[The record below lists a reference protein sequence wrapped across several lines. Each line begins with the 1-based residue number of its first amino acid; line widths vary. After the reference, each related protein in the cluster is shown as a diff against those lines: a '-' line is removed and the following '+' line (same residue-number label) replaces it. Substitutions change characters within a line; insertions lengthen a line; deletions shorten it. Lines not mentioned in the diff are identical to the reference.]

1 MEALNRGNRLL
12 RNQSQEWRQDSSSD
26 NEEDLRANAKAA
38 AQGMSMSHHHEYE
51 EPRNVVEARKI
62 SLDAG
67 RNGTGLKGRKG
78 STPNGTTNGSFSSME
93 MINARGYGV
102 SNPPTEDFQP
112 PPQYPGYGTGSLPRQ
127 NGTKGSSRHRSNGH
141 ARQNGAN
148 RSNRTGNESLGLR
161 RGPSSSSTSDNQ
173 SEYTDSETAHLPVN
187 AQSRRMVAAS
197 RDSTLRDSPPDP
209 APPNVPPRNNYST
222 ADSLRARLA
231 GYMENGQD
239 ILDDDREYMTDV
251 LGHYATPDVTNP
263 EDQLRNSINRRE
275 NERVYCQPQ
284 NIITQQESKLS
295 DKDSSGGG
303 STERSH
309 AGVLPSA
316 IQTAVLGSATYSNTI
331 PVYCTTPCST
341 TGPMVP
347 VPNCINPQLIQQ
359 SINAAAAAEL
369 QAQQQQQQQQQSTP
383 PGRPFS
389 ALFNSATIESSRIH
403 LQKACGGHRCSWRLA
418 TLGLL
423 MISVVLATLAG
434 YFAATPSVDHS
445 NCIMVGGVTDET
457 ALQHIP
463 PCVDRTSVSSDFQAV
478 KGASQASTGCR
489 LIPHQAESFNQIKLG
504 DEMTHTIA
512 PQESWNI
519 WFNHHE
525 PSFVRFNVTTQ
536 QGCKLA
542 LFAGKNN
549 PPTLTVNAFRET
561 ISSEAPQVAEFH
573 MSTKSRR
580 AVGMTLEEV
589 ELIHY
594 LEAGTWYLSIINDDF
609 LETTMAVTATVASD
623 VSSDCP
629 NGCSGHG
636 NCEMGKCKCH
646 PGFSGSDCSD
656 SVCPTLC
663 NGHGRFVQGVCR
675 CESGWK
681 GVECGVPEKECEVP
695 DCNGNGRCSNR
706 GQCVCKPGFSGAA
719 CERVDCL
726 DPSCS
731 GHGVCSAGLCHC
743 KIGWRGQNCSDPDDR
758 LNRCFPD
765 CSQHGVYDLETEKC
779 ICFDHWA
786 GSDCSRA
793 KCNLDCGPFGRCE
806 EGRCRCDSGWTGNK
820 CDLKECDPRCQ
831 LHGQCNNGTCVC
843 IQGWMGKHC
852 TIEGCPS
859 SCSNKGACVKDESAS
874 SWRCNCQSGWGGND
888 CSVRQETKCKD
899 EVDNDGDGLMDC
911 ADSECCYRPECQD
924 SLLCIHSP
932 EPQDILLRKQ
942 PPPVTASFYQ
952 KMKFLIEED
961 SVQSYSHKDEYS
973 ESQFWSAFVKSRVSV
988 IRGRV
993 IGREGNGLIG
1003 IRVSVATDPQFGFT
1017 LTRPDGWFDILVN
1030 GGGAVTLQFQRNPF
1044 HPIKRTIMVPW
1055 NDIVVMSPVVM
1066 MSVAQDPNEGEAMFE
1081 EQSGCLVHDYD
1092 RMKPIVYQTWRP
1104 GSQGGCTERTAIIA
1118 ETQVIQ
1124 EALPIPGSDLRL
1136 VYQSSHS
1143 QGYLST
1149 IHLQLTPSVV
1159 PKELKLVQL
1168 RIVVEGILFE
1178 NTFEADPDIKFTFAW
1193 NKRNVYKQKVYGL
1206 TTVLVYVGYQ
1216 YTTCDKTVWTSQ
1228 STTLR
1233 GFDMD
1238 ISELGQWN
1246 LDIHHR
1252 YNFHE
1257 GVLQKGDGSTVYF
1270 KHQPRVIQT
1279 LIGTGRKRT
1288 SRICPECNG
1297 RAQGNKLENP
1307 ITLTSGPDG
1316 SIYVGDHNLIRR
1328 ITPSGQVY
1336 TVYTLKNLPDQL
1348 TYQYHIA
1355 LSPTDGH
1362 LYISDPEMYQ
1372 IVRVQ
1377 LDKHMEAVEGNTAD
1391 SVVGNGKRC
1400 VDPDIDLC
1408 GDGTGAMEAKLHY
1421 PKGLA
1426 FSVDNTL
1433 YFADGPRIRMVNKRG
1448 VIHTVIGGPRGRH
1461 QWRPIP
1467 CVGTLPIEQT
1477 KLRWP
1482 TELAINPV
1490 DNSLYFID
1498 DHMIIKLTKDKRV
1511 TAIVGQPS
1519 YCKESKSKTNKYD
1532 KNASKNLGT
1541 LISFS
1546 FGPTGIMYLAEVDHR
1561 DNYKVHALH
1570 PDGEMLHFAGRE
1582 RPAHCMWM
1590 CPKNSNIS
1598 TCKPCEES
1606 GSQLAVET
1614 RLHGISSLT
1623 VTSDGTVH
1631 IADVANFKILS
1642 AVPYLPEASGDN
1654 EYQIAFPENHE
1665 IYVFNKYGQHIL
1677 TKSALTGK
1685 TKYTFLYN
1693 VNTSLGKLSAVTDAS
1708 GNKVAFLRDS
1718 ANNMF
1723 SIETARGQKCRVFVN
1738 KQKQLLS
1745 FTNADNLQYN
1755 FEYESVTGLL
1765 TSRHD
1770 SNGMTF
1776 HYIYDENGRLTSVV
1790 RPSGKIVELEFDL
1803 SDRGAAVSAK
1813 DEKSTDIVIVKGSR
1827 VTTTA
1832 GGVSLESTMHQDGAI
1847 EIRAPWKTSALWE
1860 AATHKVLNHLLAVQA
1875 GMFPIPVKQTV
1886 YTEGEAGI
1894 SNSLEWKYDVKYN
1907 RKERDA
1913 VTVSSVERTLLVNT
1927 SQYLTTEYDWMADR
1941 EMVYNASRRPFL
1953 VIQYDTFSRPI
1964 QYLPTDT
1971 KVPLNIQYDRLGRPS
1986 GWSQGAM
1993 QESYTYDRSGLLS
2006 EVKLAN
2012 EGKVHYVYEGLSKPT
2027 KVKLPSG
2034 REYLLKYDKNGGL
2047 ESITTPKST
2056 VHSYQIL
2063 VTVGFYKLLYTPPG
2077 NHGPLTVYY
2086 NDRGQPILKI
2096 FPGDHGRV
2104 LYRYNNQSLLSA
2116 VVYGGGKTL
2125 TNYSSTG
2132 FVKSEAWSENDVEVK
2147 YDYFYDGAMLTQCV
2161 AKFYSKFQLT
2171 TANFHYQY
2179 DNWFRPKHIRARVG
2193 TLQFADI
2200 DLSYDAE
2207 TGKREQ
2213 FGLFRVFT
2221 QSPNDTVLADGVATF
2236 TQLTDGMGR
2245 IQHRGLL
2252 IAEKEVYSLDCT
2264 YGGNNNLVQSK
2275 TLMRLQGGSQMRTQ
2289 NFSYDLDNQLIEMV
2303 GKDRW
2308 NFHYDDNGN
2317 IVTMRYMGNK
2327 IEILHDVGD
2336 RILRFGETPFV
2347 VNDRGFV
2354 VQRGEERFHYNVK
2367 GQLIKA
2373 SGTRGKYEVKYFYDA
2388 QNRLAMRKDHFGN
2401 MTQFFYADLTRPHLV
2416 THIYNNA
2423 DGRSMSLIYDNNDF
2437 LIHILVNKD
2446 SYYVATDHN
2455 GSPTL
2460 IFDRY
2465 GEVIK
2470 EVLRGPYGH
2479 IIYDSTPTF
2488 YVPVD
2493 FQGGILDP
2501 LTLLLHIGD
2510 KVYDSLTG
2518 KWMTPRYENV
2528 LNHVNDIRHL
2538 HLYQFNNN
2546 DPVNLHKKQQNKFD
2560 TPDWIA
2566 SQGIDIETMGLGRP
2580 SSVMRTANGFHDS
2593 RNNIDKFSVLPQL
2606 PSVPLISGYVCSVQ
2620 RKLANFARLS
2630 SVDRSRVKQEDFL
2643 GANQLTTLHVPL
2655 GSGITI
2661 SEMKGRAVVRSVD
2674 KANQINKDVYM
2685 AVFNNTQL
2693 VNLHLVMHG
2702 LDVFYFL
2709 KETTWKFD
2717 DDITQLQRLGSSINM
2732 THHTDHGNQFSD
2744 IRIHTPY
2751 AVLSIR
2757 YGSQMAKEHQR
2768 ILRHAKKHAVTQRW
2782 AQERELLSRDQTGQL
2797 EWTEKEKDDIIR
2809 TGSAPGYRGDYY
2821 HDVAS
2826 YPELADDPA
2835 NIVLHRNQ
2843 KRDHDEM

>member
-1 MEALNRGNRLL
+1 MDTA
-12 RNQSQEWRQDSSSD
+12 
-26 NEEDLRANAKAA
+26 
-38 AQGMSMSHHHEYE
+38 
-51 EPRNVVEARKI
+51 
-62 SLDAG
+62 
-67 RNGTGLKGRKG
+67 GTGGQQHD
-78 STPNGTTNGSFSSME
+78 
-93 MINARGYGV
+93 NA
-102 SNPPTEDFQP
+102 
-112 PPQYPGYGTGSLPRQ
+112 
-127 NGTKGSSRHRSNGH
+127 
-141 ARQNGAN
+141 
-148 RSNRTGNESLGLR
+148 
-161 RGPSSSSTSDNQ
+161 
-173 SEYTDSETAHLPVN
+173 
-187 AQSRRMVAAS
+187 
-197 RDSTLRDSPPDP
+197 
-209 APPNVPPRNNYST
+209 
-222 ADSLRARLA
+222 
-231 GYMENGQD
+231 
-239 ILDDDREYMTDV
+239 LDDDGEYLSDV
-251 LGHYATPDVTNP
+251 MGHYATPDLANP

-284 NIITQQESKLS
+284 NIITQESKLS
-295 DKDSSGGG
+295 DKDSSGNG
-303 STERSH
+303 STERNH
-309 AGVLPSA
+309 GRTLGGAVVPGGGPMAGGGGPMASLM
-316 IQTAVLGSATYSNTI
+316 QTAVLGNATYSNTI
-331 PVYCTTPCST
+331 PVYCATPCST

-347 VPNCINPQLIQQ
+347 VAGCINPQLIQQ

-369 QAQQQQQQQQQSTP
+369 QAQAQAAQQNSP

-423 MISVVLATLAG
+423 MISVLLATLAG
-434 YFAATPSVDHS
+434 YLAASPGTDSS
-445 NCIMVGGVTDET
+445 SCIMVGGLTDEA
-457 ALQHIP
+457 ALQHLP
-463 PCVDRTSVSSDFQAV
+463 PCIDRQSTPKTQSDSMAI
-478 KGASQASTGCR
+478 KGPTPASGGGCR
-489 LIPHQAESFNQIKLG
+489 LIPHQAERFQQIKLG
-504 DEMTHTIA
+504 DEITHIIA

-525 PSFVRFNVTTQ
+525 PAFVRFNVTTQ

-561 ISSEAPQVAEFH
+561 ISSEAPQVDEFH
-573 MSTKSRR
+573 MNTNHSPTTQRR
-580 AVGMTLEEV
+580 RRTVGMTLEEV
-589 ELIHY
+589 ELVHY
-594 LEAGTWYLSIINDDF
+594 LASGTWYVSIINDDF
-609 LETTMAVTATVASD
+609 LETTMAISASVAPD
-623 VSSDCP
+623 VSTLCP
-629 NGCSGHG
+629 NSCSGHG
-636 NCEMGKCKCH
+636 HCEMGKCTCH
-646 PGFSGSDCSD
+646 PGYSGPDCAE
-656 SVCPTLC
+656 SVCPVLC

-675 CESGWK
+675 CDVGWK
-681 GVECGVPEKECEVP
+681 GAECAVADRDCEVP
-695 DCNGNGRCSNR
+695 DCNGNGRCSSR
-706 GQCVCKPGFSGAA
+706 GQCICKPGFSGTA
-719 CERVDCL
+719 CEKVDCL

-731 GHGVCSAGLCHC
+731 SHGVCSAGLCHC
-743 KIGWRGQNCSDPDDR
+743 KIGWRGQNCSEPDDR

-765 CSQHGVYDLETEKC
+765 CSQHGVYDLEAEKC
-779 ICFDHWA
+779 VCFDHWTS
-786 GSDCSRA
+786 SDCSRA
-793 KCNLDCGPFGRCE
+793 KCNLDCGAFGRCE
-806 EGRCRCDSGWTGNK
+806 EGRCRCEPGWTGTK
-820 CDLKECDPRCQ
+820 CDLRECDPRCQ
-831 LHGQCNNGTCVC
+831 LHGQCNNGTCIC

-859 SCSNKGACVKDESAS
+859 GCSNKGSCVKDEAS
-874 SWRCNCQSGWGGND
+874 SLWKCNCQSGWGGRD

-899 EVDNDGDGLMDC
+899 EVDNDGDGLVDC

-973 ESQFWSAFVKSRVSV
+973 ESRVSV

-1066 MSVAQDPNEGEAMFE
+1066 MSVAQEPSEGEAMFE
-1081 EQSGCLVHDYD
+1081 EQAGCLPHDAD

-1104 GSQGGCTERTAIIA
+1104 GSQGGCTERSAIIA

-1149 IHLQLTPSVV
+1149 IHLQLTPSQV

-1178 NTFEADPDIKFTFAW
+1178 KTFEADPDIKFTYAW

-1216 YTTCDKTVWTSQ
+1216 YVSCDKTIWTSQ

-1288 SRICPECNG
+1288 SRICPECTG

-1377 LDKHMEAVEGNTAD
+1377 LDKHLEAVEGNTAD

-1433 YFADGPRIRMVNKRG
+1433 YFADGPRIRMVDKRG

-1467 CVGTLPIEQT
+1467 CAGTLLVEQT

-1482 TELAINPV
+1482 TELAINPI

-1511 TAIVGQPS
+1511 TAVVGQPS
-1519 YCKESKSKTNKYD
+1519 YCKETKGKTNKYD

-1541 LISFS
+1541 LISFA
-1546 FGPTGIMYLAEVDHR
+1546 FGPTGVMYLAEVDQR
-1561 DNYKVHALH
+1561 DNYKVHALR
-1570 PDGEMLHFAGRE
+1570 PDGEMIHFAGRE
-1582 RPAHCMWM
+1582 RPAHCMWL
-1590 CPKNSNIS
+1590 CPKNANTS
-1598 TCKPCEES
+1598 TCRLCEDS

-1642 AVPYLPEASGDN
+1642 AVPYLPEPSGDN
-1654 EYQIAFPENHE
+1654 EYHVAFPENHE
-1665 IYVFNKYGQHIL
+1665 VYVFNKYGQHIV

-1723 SIETARGQKCRVFVN
+1723 SIETARGHKCRVIVN

-1745 FTNADNLQYN
+1745 FINADNLQYN
-1755 FEYESVTGLL
+1755 FEYEPVTGLL
-1765 TSRHD
+1765 LSRHD

-1790 RPSGKIVELEFDL
+1790 RPSGKVVELEFDL

-1813 DEKSTDIVIVKGSR
+1813 DDKFTDIVVVKGSS

-1832 GGVSLESTMHQDGAI
+1832 RKIQTLDFALVAEGMSLESRMHQDGAI
-1847 EIRAPWKTSALWE
+1847 EVRAPWKTSALWE
-1860 AATHKVLNHLLAVQA
+1860 AATHKVLTQLLPVQA

-1886 YTEGEAGI
+1886 YTEGEGETGVT
-1894 SNSLEWKYDVKYN
+1894 NSLEWKYDVKFT
-1907 RKERDA
+1907 RREQRDA
-1913 VTVSSVERTLLVNT
+1913 PAATVIAVERTLLVNT
-1927 SQYLTTEYDWMADR
+1927 TQYLTTEYDWMADR

-2012 EGKVHYVYEGLSKPT
+2012 EGKMQYSYEGLSKPT
-2027 KVKLPSG
+2027 KVKMPSG

-2056 VHSYQIL
+2056 LHSYQVL
-2063 VTVGFYKLLYTPPG
+2063 VSIGFYKLLYTPPG

-2086 NDRGQPILKI
+2086 NDRGQPVLKI
-2096 FPGDHGRV
+2096 FPGDNGRV
-2104 LYRYNNQSLLSA
+2104 LYRYNNQSLLAA
-2116 VVYGGGKTL
+2116 VVYGGGKVV
-2125 TNYSSTG
+2125 TNYTSHG
-2132 FVKSEAWSENDVEVK
+2132 FVKSEAWIESDVEVK
-2147 YDYFYDGAMLTQCV
+2147 YDYFYDGPMLTQCV

-2200 DLSYDAE
+2200 ELSYDAQ
-2207 TGKREQ
+2207 TGQREQ
-2213 FGLFRVFT
+2213 VGPFRVYT
-2221 QSPNDTVLADGVATF
+2221 QNPNDTILADGVATF
-2236 TQLTDGMGR
+2236 TQLTDGLGR
-2245 IQHRGLL
+2245 IQQRGLL
-2252 IAEKEVYSLDCT
+2252 IADKEVYSLDCL
-2264 YGGNNNLVQSK
+2264 YGDSNNLMQSK

-2289 NFSYDLDNQLIEMV
+2289 NFTYDLDNQLVEMV

-2308 NFHYDDNGN
+2308 NFQYDDNGN

-2354 VQRGEERFHYNVK
+2354 VQRGEERFQYNVK

-2373 SGTRGKYEVKYFYDA
+2373 MSGTRGKYEVKYFYDA

-2423 DGRSMSLIYDNNDF
+2423 DGRSMSLIYDNNDY

-2446 SYYVATDHN
+2446 NFYVATDHN

-2465 GEVIK
+2465 GEVVK

-2501 LTLLLHIGD
+2501 LTLLLHMGD

-2528 LNHVNDIRHL
+2528 LNHVNDVRHL

-2546 DPVNLHKKQQNKFD
+2546 DPVNLHKKQQNKYE

-2566 SQGIDIETMGLGRP
+2566 SQGIDITTLGLGRP
-2580 SSVMRTANGFHDS
+2580 SSVVRTANGFHERPVTD
-2593 RNNIDKFSVLPQL
+2593 RFELLPQL
-2606 PSVPLISGYVCSVQ
+2606 PSVPLISAYACAVR

-2643 GANQLTTLHVPL
+2643 SANQLSTLHVPL
-2655 GSGITI
+2655 GPGITI
-2661 SEMKGRAVVRSVD
+2661 SQSEGRARVRAVD
-2674 KANQINKDVYM
+2674 KSNPINRDVFT

-2693 VNLHLVMHG
+2693 VDVHLVMHG
-2702 LDVFYFL
+2702 IDVFYFV
-2709 KETTWKFD
+2709 KDATWKYD
-2717 DDITQLQRLGSSINM
+2717 DDLTQLQRLGTAINV
-2732 THHTDHGNQFSD
+2732 THHSDHANQYSD
-2744 IRIHTPY
+2744 IRVHTTF

-2757 YGSQMAKEHQR
+2757 YGAQMAKEQQR
-2768 ILRHAKKHAVTQRW
+2768 ILRHAKKHAVSQRW
-2782 AQERELLSRDQTGQL
+2782 AQERELLSRDHGSTRRQSGVD
-2797 EWTEKEKDDIIR
+2797 WTDKEKDDIIR
-2809 TGSAPGYRGDYY
+2809 TGSAPGYRGDYH
-2821 HDVAS
+2821 HDVTV

-2835 NIVLHRNQ
+2835 NIILHRNSAKQ
-2843 KRDHDEM
+2843 RGDSYDEL